1 MLKLIK
7 HTFITLGLASGM
19 TAAALFY
26 THNIDTCRLMVIE
39 HERKH
44 QEFSATMAG
53 YEVPMTFHQALG
65 GK

>member
-1 MLKLIK
+1 MLKRIK

-26 THNIDTCRLMVIE
+26 THNIDSCRIMVIE

-44 QEFSATMAG
+44 QAFNATMAE
-53 YEVPMTFHQALG
+53 YEVPVSFHQALG